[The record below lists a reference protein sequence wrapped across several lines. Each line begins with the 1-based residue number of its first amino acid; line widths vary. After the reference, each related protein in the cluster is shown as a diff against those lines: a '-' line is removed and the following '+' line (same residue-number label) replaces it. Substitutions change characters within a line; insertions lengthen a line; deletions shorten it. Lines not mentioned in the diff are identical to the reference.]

1 MHAPT
6 HPHARRS
13 ASRRALTSALARAL
27 ARAMA
32 LSLTTAALAGVGL
45 TGATATASAQTSAS
59 LTVGTAASPD
69 AIPTT
74 DTFVPVSGPVFGDPT
89 AASNE
94 ILNRLYDNI
103 AHTPRG

>member
-13 ASRRALTSALARAL
+13 ASRRALTRAL